1 MRLGDISKIRTGLA
15 LARKKAST
23 QNSDYTYLSLTL
35 KAILDTGKIDTD
47 ALDDFNASE
56 VLNEEYLT
64 KKGDVIIRLRE
75 PYLAASIYES
85 NEGLLA
91 SSLFAIIKPN
101 NIIDS
106 KFLACY
112 INSSLAQKQ
121 FKKEANMT
129 NIPMMT
135 LQDLAE
141 LNIVLPSLEK
151 QAKIV
156 ALLELT
162 EQEITLLDE
171 LKALKNIYKNE
182 LFSTII
188 TKDKS
193 I

>member
-75 PYLAASIYES
+75 PYLAASIDES

-141 LNIVLPSLEK
+141 LNVVLPSLEK

-156 ALLELT
+156 ALLELA

>member
-1 MRLGDISKIRTGLA
+1 MRLGEISKIRTGLA

-23 QNSDYTYLSLTL
+23 QNSDYTYPSLTL
-35 KAILDTGKIDTD
+35 KAIMDTGKIDTE

-56 VLNEEYLT
+56 TLNEEYLT

-75 PYLAASIYES
+75 PYLAASIDES
-85 NEGLLA
+85 NEGLLV
-91 SSLFAIIKPN
+91 SSLFAIMKPN

-121 FKKEANMT
+121 FKKEANAT
-129 NIPMMT
+129 NIPMMK
-135 LQDLAE
+135 LQDLAAME
-141 LNIVLPSLEK
+141 VVLPSLEK

-156 ALLELT
+156 ALLELA
-162 EQEITLLDE
+162 EQEITLLNE
-171 LKALKNIYKNE
+171 LKSLKTIYKDE

-188 TKDKS
+188 TKEQNV
-193 I
+193 

>member
-23 QNSDYTYLSLTL
+23 QNSDYPYTSLTL
-35 KAILDTGKIDTD
+35 KAILDTGKIDND

-75 PYLAASIYES
+75 PYLAASIDEN
-85 NEGLLA
+85 NEGLLV

-106 KFLACY
+106 KFLAFY
-112 INSSLAQKQ
+112 INSSLTQKKL
-121 FKKEANMT
+121 KKEANAT
-129 NIPMMT
+129 NIPMMQ

-141 LNIVLPSLEK
+141 MEVVLPSLEK

-156 ALLELT
+156 TLLELA

>member
-75 PYLAASIYES
+75 PYLAASIDES

-129 NIPMMT
+129 NIPMMK

-141 LNIVLPSLEK
+141 MEVVLPSLEK

-156 ALLELT
+156 ALLELA
-162 EQEITLLDE
+162 EQEITLLNELKSLKTIYKDE
-171 LKALKNIYKNE
+171 LFNI
-182 LFSTII
+182 II
-188 TKDKS
+188 TKEQNV
-193 I
+193 

>member
-1 MRLGDISKIRTGLA
+1 MRLGEISKIRTGLA

-23 QNSDYTYLSLTL
+23 QNSDYTYPSLTL
-35 KAILDTGKIDTD
+35 KAILDIGKIDTD

-75 PYLAASIYES
+75 PYLAASIDES
-85 NEGLLA
+85 NEGLLV
-91 SSLFAIIKPN
+91 SSLFAIMKPN

-121 FKKEANMT
+121 FKKEANAT
-129 NIPMMT
+129 NIPMMK

-141 LNIVLPSLEK
+141 MEVVLPSLEK

-156 ALLELT
+156 ALLELA
-162 EQEITLLDE
+162 EQEITLLNE
-171 LKALKNIYKNE
+171 LKSLKTIYKDE

-188 TKDKS
+188 TKEQN

>member
-75 PYLAASIYES
+75 PYLAASIDES

-101 NIIDS
+101 IIIDS

-141 LNIVLPSLEK
+141 LNIILPSLEK

-156 ALLELT
+156 ALLELA